1 MSNVKSI
8 YRKLYKKYGDS
19 PFSVKARDKKQQYSR
34 FKNLIRCCD
43 ISKNDTILD
52 LGCGTGEF
60 YEFVKKFKISKYC
73 GIDFLDEFIFVA
85 KKKYKNIKKVKF
97 KKLDFEKKQLPKNY
111 DWIFLSGSFNDK
123 KKNSKQIMFKTLKKM
138 YLACKKGIVFNSLS
152 KYVDYEDSKLFYSSP
167 EDVLKFS
174 TKNLSKFY
182 VLRSDYRLKKDTI
195 PFEYSMCIKKE
206 I

>member
-1 MSNVKSI
+1 MSKIKNI
-8 YRKLYKKYGDS
+8 YRKLYRKYGDS
-19 PFSVKARDKKQQYSR
+19 PISVKARDKKQQYSR
-34 FKNLIRCCD
+34 FKNLLRCCE

-73 GIDFLDEFIFVA
+73 GIDFLDEFIIVG

-97 KKLDFEKKQLPKNY
+97 KKLDFEAKQIPKNY

-123 KKNSKQIMFKTLKKM
+123 KKNSKQMMFKTLKKM

-152 KYVDYEDSKLFYSSP
+152 KHVDYEDSKLFYSSP

-182 VLRSDYRLKKDTI
+182 VLRSDYRLKKNTI
-195 PFEYSMCIKKE
+195 PFEYSMCIKKK